1 MYELKEYLS
10 RGSIDISRTLNTRY
24 STPDK
29 AHATL
34 NEMLA
39 QGGHIVALK
48 SLRSNLM
55 DCLRTNMTGN
65 IQFFRIPTR
74 LSDEEKGHRIALFK
88 EFNIILGEEYK
99 KAQQFKETRGKN
111 TIKVGGK
118 SVSYS
123 GDRQI
128 VLYNSNRGNE
138 NPNLFGSRSGWRS
151 GSHKYSTIINDVNE
165 NAHKNMVRIG
175 AKQFDSMVGIMN
187 RLSCDWK
194 MMHDMKGL
202 GDDVMKFD
210 TLMNNVGK
218 KYYQTNNGKVKG
230 SDLKGEYNVIVM
242 EDQTLLDTI
251 DIGELDTVLAVKN
264 VDEYIALLWYNEVHD
279 DKLGLDNDIYGE
291 TFTNITK
298 CHVKFN
304 DTRYDSNKG
313 TKIARLY
320 WIEKLLPD
328 IYAEIFTNAIQYN
341 PDSIDKIEKV
351 ARELNEVLKQ

>member
-1 MYELKEYLS
+1 MYELKKYLS

-29 AHATL
+29 SHATL
-34 NEMLA
+34 SEMLA
-39 QGGHIVALK
+39 QGGHIIALK

-55 DCLRTNMTGN
+55 DCLRNNMTGN

-118 SVSYS
+118 IESYS

-128 VLYNSNRGNE
+128 ILYNSNRGIKK
-138 NPNLFGSRSGWRS
+138 PHLFGSKTGWRS
-151 GSHKYSTIINDVNE
+151 GHNKYSTIINNVNE
-165 NAHKNMVRIG
+165 NAHKSMIRIET
-175 AKQFDSMVGIMN
+175 KLFDSMRSIMD
-187 RLSCDWK
+187 RLPCDWK

-202 GDDVMKFD
+202 GDDIMKFD

-230 SDLKGEYNVIVM
+230 SDLKGEYNVVVM

-264 VDEYIALLWYNEVHD
+264 TDEYIALEWYNEVHD
-279 DKLGLDNDIYGE
+279 DKLVLYDDIYGS
-291 TFTNITK
+291 TFEAITK

-304 DTRYDSNKG
+304 DIKYDSNKG

-328 IYAEIFTNAIQYN
+328 IYAEVFTNAIQYK

-351 ARELNEVLKQ
+351 AR